1 MDKTYIG
8 SIGIAGVGMV
18 GENLAR
24 YFREVKS
31 VEPILYDPPKN
42 IGSAEELAEA
52 DTVFICVNTPRA
64 EDGTADISQIKA
76 VLDIMKD
83 GQIAVIKST
92 VPPGTTRALAEKYEN
107 ILFMFNPEF
116 LTEAT
121 AYENM
126 TAPARQIIGYLE
138 DTEEIAKGI
147 MEILPRAQYELI
159 CDAEEAEMV
168 KYASNAFYA
177 TKVIFFNELFDICE
191 AAKIDYEKI
200 KEALKADPMTG
211 PEHLEIWHKGY
222 RGFGTPEVSKC
233 LPKDVDALIAF
244 SRLTGKY
251 PELLRTVTKI
261 NHELAAMTAQAKAE

>member
-1 MDKTYIG
+1 
-8 SIGIAGVGMV
+8 
-18 GENLAR
+18 
-24 YFREVKS
+24 
-31 VEPILYDPPKN
+31 
-42 IGSAEELAEA
+42 
-52 DTVFICVNTPRA
+52 
-64 EDGTADISQIKA
+64 
-76 VLDIMKD
+76 
-83 GQIAVIKST
+83 
-92 VPPGTTRALAEKYEN
+92 VPPGTTRGLAEQYEN
-107 ILFMFNPEF
+107 LHFIFNPEF

-126 TAPARQIIGYLE
+126 TAPARQIIGTLE
-138 DTEEIAKGI
+138 DTEEIAKEI

-244 SRLTGKY
+244 SRMAGKY

-261 NHELAAMTAQAKAE
+261 NHELAAMTAPKKAE

>member
-1 MDKTYIG
+1 MG
-8 SIGIAGVGMV
+8 SVGIAGVGIV

-31 VEPILYDPPKN
+31 IEPILYDPPKGL
-42 IGSAEELAEA
+42 GSAEELSAA
-52 DTVFICVNTPRA
+52 DVVFICVNTPRA

-76 VLDIMKD
+76 VLDVMKD
-83 GQIAVIKST
+83 GQLAIIKST
-92 VPPGTTRALAEKYEN
+92 VPPGTTRGLAEKYEN
-107 ILFMFNPEF
+107 LLFIFNPEF

-126 TAPARQIIGYLE
+126 TAPERQIVGYLE
-138 DTEEIAKGI
+138 DTKEIAQ
-147 MEILPRAQYELI
+147 EVLDILPRAKYELI
-159 CDAEEAEMV
+159 CEAEEAEMI

-244 SRLTGKY
+244 SRLAGKY
-251 PELLRTVTKI
+251 PELLRVVTKI
-261 NHELAAMTAQAKAE
+261 NNELAAMTAPAKAE